1 MKKNYIWNFEL
12 SSYTTK
18 SDTRLSKVMT
28 MLDEVRKHRDDNVSN
43 KKKVQMDLVTDYQK
57 TKSTMAF
64 AST

>member
-1 MKKNYIWNFEL
+1 MN
-12 SSYTTK
+12 
-18 SDTRLSKVMT
+18 

-57 TKSTMAF
+57 TMSTMAF